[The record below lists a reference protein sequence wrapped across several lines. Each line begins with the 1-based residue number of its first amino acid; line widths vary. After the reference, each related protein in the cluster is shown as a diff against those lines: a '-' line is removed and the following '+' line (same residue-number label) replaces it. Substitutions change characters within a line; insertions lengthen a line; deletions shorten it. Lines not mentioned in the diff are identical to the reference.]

1 MAVEI
6 LKCATAKIFF
16 WLWRFN
22 FLAKSGCGD
31 LNFQKLK
38 VAVESVGTDK
48 FFKDMAHISLIWSL
62 LYGVFE
68 MLHLLYKL
76 RMARGQ
82 TIQF

>member
-38 VAVESVGTDK
+38 VAVESVGTAKNPIIIVYMDR
-48 FFKDMAHISLIWSL
+48 I
-62 LYGVFE
+62 
-68 MLHLLYKL
+68 KL
-76 RMARGQ
+76 SDAMFC
-82 TIQF
+82 I